1 MKGTAQNKALSGA
14 SFRSKVP
21 YLVLLVLGF
30 GLYLLR
36 FGYNYGGSDQDE
48 FIPFLYSLIN
58 PAYFQNDW
66 FVQTQHAAFSVRTYF
81 VYLLYCLSV
90 MMPVWLAVLV
100 VYLGSWASIASAVY
114 TMADQLVK
122 NRLAALLGTLLVC
135 IFTPFWT
142 LGGNDLLHNMLVPSM
157 TAWAFAMWTFVF
169 YLKQDYTRA
178 ALFAGLATL
187 FQALVGLQVMLLVTG
202 MLCLQFFQPGHSRQH
217 LIRICK
223 TLGIY
228 AVVAAA
234 ALIPLFYQQFSASEE
249 MLSNTISETMT
260 PTSTLFYIMA
270 QFRNPHHYLFSAF
283 DKVRLIK
290 FFAVLLVGYL
300 LLIAREKQQATVQTD
315 FFNDMLVLVTGIC
328 MGAYVGTEIMQQLTI
343 AKLQLFKMT
352 LLIKALMVI
361 LIADG
366 MIRVLPQ
373 KVSNRLDKLAFTQP
387 HYLTI
392 LFVGLLG
399 AVLLVQPDRL
409 ERRVY
414 PWRSAESPEIQ
425 LAQWAAKNTLP
436 AEVFAIPPSWS
447 AFRSHARR
455 AIVVNH
461 KAFPYR
467 DEDIRTW
474 FERLQDMAP
483 LPPPDQSDATLT
495 KALDLKYNTLTP
507 HDLEELGITYSFD
520 YIIRNVPLPA
530 SASYAVE
537 YETQGWF
544 VYKLSAQR
552 LALQ

>member
-1 MKGTAQNKALSGA
+1 MKGPAQHKA
-14 SFRSKVP
+14 RSDSSLGENLP
-21 YLVLLVLGF
+21 YVALLVLGF

-36 FGYNYGGSDQDE
+36 FGYNFGASDQDE
-48 FIPFLYSLIN
+48 FIPLLYSLIN
-58 PAYFQNDW
+58 PSYFQNDW

-81 VYLLYCLSV
+81 VYLLYGLST
-90 MMPVWLAVLV
+90 MMPVWLAVLL

-114 TMADQLVK
+114 TMADHLVK
-122 NRLAALLGTLLVC
+122 NRLAALLGTVLVC
-135 IFTPFWT
+135 VFTPFWT
-142 LGGNDLLHNMLVPSM
+142 LGGNDLLHGMLVPSM

-169 YLKQDYTRA
+169 YLRQDYTRA
-178 ALFAGLATL
+178 ALFAGIATL
-187 FQALVGLQVMLLVTG
+187 FQALVGLQVMLLVG
-202 MLCLQFFQPGHSRQH
+202 AMLCLQFFQAGYSRQH
-217 LIRICK
+217 LIRILK
-223 TLGIY
+223 TVAVYL
-228 AVVAAA
+228 VVASA
-234 ALIPLFYQQFSASEE
+234 ALIPLFYQQFTAAEE
-249 MLSNTISETMT
+249 MLSNTLSDTMS

-300 LLIAREKQQATVQTD
+300 VLIAREKQQDTVRTD
-315 FFNDMLVLVTGIC
+315 FFNDMLVLVTGVCIV
-328 MGAYVGTEIMQQLTI
+328 AYAGTEIMQQLTI

-361 LIADG
+361 LIADALV
-366 MIRVLPQ
+366 RVLPA
-373 KVSNRLDKLAFTQP
+373 KVFNRLDTLCFRQP
-387 HYLTI
+387 HYLAL
-392 LFVGLLG
+392 LFVVGLG
-399 AVLLVQPDRL
+399 VVLLMQPDRL
-409 ERRVY
+409 ESRVY
-414 PWRSAESPEIQ
+414 PWRSAENPEIQ

-467 DEDIRTW
+467 DADIRTW

-483 LPPPDQSDATLT
+483 LPPPDQTDATLT
-495 KALDLKYNTLTP
+495 QALDFKYNTLTP
-507 HDLEELGITYSFD
+507 HDIEELGLTYSFD

-552 LALQ
+552 LALR